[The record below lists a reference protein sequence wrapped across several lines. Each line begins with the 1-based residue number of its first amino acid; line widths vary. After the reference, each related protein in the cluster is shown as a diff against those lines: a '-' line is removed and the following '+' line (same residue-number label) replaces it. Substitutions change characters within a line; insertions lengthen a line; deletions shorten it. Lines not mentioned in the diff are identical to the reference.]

1 MNDTAIMAALVP
13 IFRNVFDN
21 DHLMITRDTT
31 AEDIAEWDSMTN
43 ITLAIEVESHFHVKF
58 KTAEME
64 ELRTVNDLI
73 ALVQSRMAA
82 TASPG

>member
-1 MNDTAIMAALVP
+1 MNDTEIMAALVP

-21 DHLMITRDTT
+21 DRLTITRDTT
-31 AEDIAEWDSMTN
+31 AEDIADWDSMTN
-43 ITLAIEVESHFHVKF
+43 ITLAIEVESHFRVKF

-64 ELRTVNDLI
+64 ELRTVSDLI